1 MVVTIL
7 HKAIPTILH
16 QYRLYHQ
23 YREVVIV
30 LNFYK
35 FSYKWH
41 SNSNNKPKYP
51 QTAITELVTRF
62 ERMEKQTYQYHFGVS
77 ALLHDKEVGRYK
89 EDSSAF
95 GARKPKVTQRDP
107 PDNLVRQS

>member
-1 MVVTIL
+1 
-7 HKAIPTILH
+7 
-16 QYRLYHQ
+16 
-23 YREVVIV
+23 
-30 LNFYK
+30 
-35 FSYKWH
+35 
-41 SNSNNKPKYP
+41 
-51 QTAITELVTRF
+51 
-62 ERMEKQTYQYHFGVS
+62 MEKQTYQYHFGVS